1 MMTTSSEA
9 PIVGVGVV
17 LQRGDTI
24 LLVQRGN
31 EPNKGMWAVPGGKVS
46 PGETLQEAAIR
57 EIAEETGLEI
67 EVGNVVWV
75 GEHIDDTRHI
85 VLIDFAGKVTGG
97 ELSASDDA
105 ADVAWVALD
114 ALGDYPLTP
123 TMHELIET
131 LWP

>member
-1 MMTTSSEA
+1 MTTSNEA

-17 LQRGDTI
+17 LHQGDAI

-31 EPNKGMWAVPGGKVS
+31 EPGKGLWAVPGGKVRS
-46 PGETLQEAAIR
+46 GESLREAAFR
-57 EIAEETGLEI
+57 EIGEETGLEI

-85 VLIDFAGKVTGG
+85 VLIDFEGSVIGG
-97 ELSASDDA
+97 ELSAADDA

-114 ALGDYPLTP
+114 DLGDYPLTP
-123 TMHELIET
+123 TMFELIET

>member
-1 MMTTSSEA
+1 MTTSSGT

-17 LQRGDTI
+17 LHQGDTI

-31 EPNKGMWAVPGGKVS
+31 EPGKGLWAVPGGKVRS
-46 PGETLQEAAIR
+46 GESLREAAFR
-57 EIAEETGLEI
+57 EIAEETSLEI
-67 EVGNVVWV
+67 KVGKVVWV

-85 VLIDFAGKVTGG
+85 VLIDFEGTVIGG

-114 ALGDYPLTP
+114 DLGDYPLTP
-123 TMHELIET
+123 TMYELIET

>member
-1 MMTTSSEA
+1 MTTSSEA

-17 LQRGDTI
+17 LRQGDAI

-31 EPNKGMWAVPGGKVS
+31 EPGKGLWAVPGGKVRS
-46 PGETLQEAAIR
+46 GESLQKAAIR
-57 EIAEETGLEI
+57 EIGEETGLEI
-67 EVGNVVWV
+67 EVGEVVWV

-85 VLIDFAGKVTGG
+85 VLIDFEGKVTGG

-114 ALGDYPLTP
+114 DLGDYPLTP